1 LKTNKNKIAMLTIG
15 ILLTVFISSLFF
27 PEYNDEKMG
36 NLVNT
41 IYTISGIMFSIGMGV
56 ICTFNPS
63 GIKNENIYSII
74 ENNIFKVRSSFLFYF
89 ALSTIMVITQNIF
102 DLSYRIEVDFDFIDI
117 DITIILD
124 AKIFTLVMSI
134 IAIIYYIIN
143 FQAIQKLNLDI
154 AKRIIQEE
162 KLTQTMH

>member
-1 LKTNKNKIAMLTIG
+1 MLTIG

>member
-1 LKTNKNKIAMLTIG
+1 MLTIG

-27 PEYNDEKMG
+27 SEYNDEKMG

-56 ICTFNPS
+56 VCTFNPS

>member
-1 LKTNKNKIAMLTIG
+1 MLTIG

-124 AKIFTLVMSI
+124 AKIFTLVISI

>member
-1 LKTNKNKIAMLTIG
+1 MLTIS

-63 GIKNENIYSII
+63 GIKNENVYSII

-89 ALSTIMVITQNIF
+89 ALSTILVITQTIF
-102 DLSYRIEVDFDFIDI
+102 HRIAVDFDFI

>member
-1 LKTNKNKIAMLTIG
+1 MLTIG
-15 ILLTVFISSLFF
+15 ILLTISISSLFF

-89 ALSTIMVITQNIF
+89 ALSTILVITQTIF
-102 DLSYRIEVDFDFIDI
+102 HRIAVDFDFI

>member
-1 LKTNKNKIAMLTIG
+1 MLTIS

-63 GIKNENIYSII
+63 GIKNENVYSII

-89 ALSTIMVITQNIF
+89 ALSTILVITQ
-102 DLSYRIEVDFDFIDI
+102 
-117 DITIILD
+117 

>member
-1 LKTNKNKIAMLTIG
+1 MLTIG

-56 ICTFNPS
+56 VCTFNPS

>member
-1 LKTNKNKIAMLTIG
+1 MAMLTIG
-15 ILLTVFISSLFF
+15 ILLTISISSLFF

-89 ALSTIMVITQNIF
+89 ALSTILVITQTIF
-102 DLSYRIEVDFDFIDI
+102 HRIAVDFDFI

-124 AKIFTLVMSI
+124 AKMFTLVMSI

>member
-1 LKTNKNKIAMLTIG
+1 MLTIG

-89 ALSTIMVITQNIF
+89 ALSTIMVITQTIF
-102 DLSYRIEVDFDFIDI
+102 HRFEVDFDFI

>member
-1 LKTNKNKIAMLTIG
+1 MLAIG

-27 PEYNDEKMG
+27 SEYNDEKMG

-56 ICTFNPS
+56 VCTFNPS

>member
-1 LKTNKNKIAMLTIG
+1 MLTIG
-15 ILLTVFISSLFF
+15 ILLTISISSLFF

-89 ALSTIMVITQNIF
+89 ALSTILVITQTIF
-102 DLSYRIEVDFDFIDI
+102 HRIAVDFDFI

-124 AKIFTLVMSI
+124 AKMFTLVMSI

>member
-1 LKTNKNKIAMLTIG
+1 MLTIS

-56 ICTFNPS
+56 ICAFNPS

-89 ALSTIMVITQNIF
+89 ALSTILVITQTIF
-102 DLSYRIEVDFDFIDI
+102 HRIAVDFDFI

>member
-1 LKTNKNKIAMLTIG
+1 MLTIC

-89 ALSTIMVITQNIF
+89 ALSTILVITQTIF

-134 IAIIYYIIN
+134 TAIIYYIIN

-162 KLTQTMH
+162 KLTKTMH

>member
-1 LKTNKNKIAMLTIG
+1 MAMLTIG
-15 ILLTVFISSLFF
+15 ILLTISISSLFF

-74 ENNIFKVRSSFLFYF
+74 ENNIFKVRSSFL
-89 ALSTIMVITQNIF
+89 
-102 DLSYRIEVDFDFIDI
+102 
-117 DITIILD
+117 
-124 AKIFTLVMSI
+124 
-134 IAIIYYIIN
+134 
-143 FQAIQKLNLDI
+143 
-154 AKRIIQEE
+154 
-162 KLTQTMH
+162 

>member
-1 LKTNKNKIAMLTIG
+1 MLTIG

-162 KLTQTMH
+162 KLTKTMH

>member
-1 LKTNKNKIAMLTIG
+1 MLTIS

-63 GIKNENIYSII
+63 GIKNENVYSII

-89 ALSTIMVITQNIF
+89 ALSTILVIAQTIF
-102 DLSYRIEVDFDFIDI
+102 HRIAVDFDFI

>member
-1 LKTNKNKIAMLTIG
+1 MAMLTIG
-15 ILLTVFISSLFF
+15 ILLTISISSLFF

-41 IYTISGIMFSIGMGV
+41 IYTISRIMFSIGMGV

-89 ALSTIMVITQNIF
+89 ALSTILFIAQTIF
-102 DLSYRIEVDFDFIDI
+102 DLSYRIAIGFDFI

-124 AKIFTLVMSI
+124 VKTFTLVMSI

-162 KLTQTMH
+162 KLTKTMH